1 MPKNLSQRD
10 AQAGIKISAF
20 ATSYCTPVVHAS
32 MLRDPE
38 SSLLTQRKSSSFDA
52 RWRGVA
58 VFGERIEG
66 QFLQGTALDTNE
78 THFYQ
83 PSINKASGFDESR
96 RAFAIQEKKTI
107 CDGSVV
113 TRGKPKAILREL

>member
-1 MPKNLSQRD
+1 
-10 AQAGIKISAF
+10 
-20 ATSYCTPVVHAS
+20 

-52 RWRGVA
+52 GWRGVA
-58 VFGERIEG
+58 PFCERIEG
-66 QFLQGTALDTNE
+66 QFLQGNALDTNE

-96 RAFAIQEKKTI
+96 RAFATGKKTI
-107 CDGSVV
+107 CGGSVV
-113 TRGKPKAILREL
+113 TTGKPKAILREL